1 MDLFGLLRYEKRY
14 RMSTDGEQEHR
25 EKLKVECSRIRI
37 AFSTMNI
44 LENAIISSFDV
55 GVY

>member
-1 MDLFGLLRYEKRY
+1 
-14 RMSTDGEQEHR
+14 MSTDGKQEHR
-25 EKLKVECSRIRI
+25 EKLKVECGRVRI
-37 AFSTMNI
+37 ASNTTNI

>member
-25 EKLKVECSRIRI
+25 EKLKVECRIHI
-37 AFSTMNI
+37 VSSTTNI